1 MQILGL
7 DPIPAALLISLI
19 AVGLRTWWGM
29 TDKDLKDFN
38 FRLLSQT
45 IIIGLLIAII
55 AVAGNIEAFPNDV
68 SDLQQLIFVVSQV
81 AAIIGIDKGVKE
93 GGKLLAGKI
102 KKAPVDPDEDIESM
116 LEEIPEEAPPARS
129 GQ

>member
-7 DPIPAALLISLI
+7 DPIPAAILISII

-38 FRLLSQT
+38 VRALSQT
-45 IIIGLLIAII
+45 VVIGLLIAVI
-55 AVAGNIEAFPNDV
+55 AVAGNIEAFPEV

-81 AAIIGIDKGVKE
+81 AAIIGIDKAVKE
-93 GGKLLAGKI
+93 GGKLITSKI
-102 KKAPVDPDEDIESM
+102 KKVPVDLDEDFESM
-116 LEEIPEEAPPARS
+116 IEDIPDVAPPARS
-129 GQ
+129 GP